1 MTENERKRLE
11 GYGLIHAET
20 PERERPM
27 PEPACHYD
35 RPESL
40 YPDSIRLSFP
50 DGMTVVYDRRV
61 KQPGPR
67 KYLNMPRHEKRGR
80 NR

>member
-1 MTENERKRLE
+1 MTEKQRRWYEQQ
-11 GYGLIHAET
+11 GLLCPET

-27 PEPACHYD
+27 PEPACHYE

-50 DGMTVVYDRRV
+50 DGMTVVYDRRI

-67 KYLNMPRHEKRGR
+67 KYLNMPRHEKRGGR
-80 NR
+80 G